1 MTGRVALVTG
11 AAQGF
16 GADIARALAEEGARL
31 LLTDLSE
38 GVHAVAADL
47 GAISM
52 IADVAKPEDHRAMVE
67 RAVSEYG
74 QLDLAINNAGIVH
87 PPMPLAKVPEDMTR
101 RIIEVDLLGM
111 AWALQAQIPVMRKQ
125 GGGVIVNIAS
135 VAGLVGAPGLGIY
148 AAAKHGVVGLT
159 RTAAAECARDGIR
172 INAIC
177 PAFARTA
184 MVDDLLAQDPAAEA
198 ALVRG
203 VPMRRVA
210 DRAEIVQAVIWAA
223 SPENSFMT
231 GQAIAVDGGITAI

>member
-11 AAQGF
+11 AARGF
-16 GADIARALAEEGARL
+16 GADIARALAAEGARL
-31 LLTDLSE
+31 ILSDLDD
-38 GVHAVAADL
+38 GVHAVADEL
-47 GAISM
+47 GAHAM
-52 IADVAKPEDHRAMVE
+52 IADVAKPEDHRAMVAKAIE
-67 RAVSEYG
+67 LHGR
-74 QLDLAINNAGIVH
+74 LDLAVNNAGIVH
-87 PPMPLAKVPEDMTR
+87 PPIPLAKVPEDMAR

-125 GGGVIVNIAS
+125 GAGVIVNIAS

-184 MVDDLLAQDPAAEA
+184 MVDDIVGPDPQAEA
-198 ALVRG
+198 VLVRG
-203 VPMRRVA
+203 VPMKRVA
-210 DRAEIVQAVIWAA
+210 ERAEIVQAVIWAA

-231 GQAIAVDGGITAI
+231 GQAIALDGGLTAI